1 MRVRLSRSMASRYRR
16 SASSPSLSRARDRAW
31 TPSPQSVPLTEVISA
46 SRRKARAAA
55 SSSPLRAAASISSTK
70 AQLA

>member
-1 MRVRLSRSMASRYRR
+1 MASRYRR
-16 SASSPSLSRARDRAW
+16 SASSASLSSARERAW

-46 SRRKARAAA
+46 SLRSAWAAA
-55 SSSPLRAAASISSTK
+55 SVSPLRAAASISSTR